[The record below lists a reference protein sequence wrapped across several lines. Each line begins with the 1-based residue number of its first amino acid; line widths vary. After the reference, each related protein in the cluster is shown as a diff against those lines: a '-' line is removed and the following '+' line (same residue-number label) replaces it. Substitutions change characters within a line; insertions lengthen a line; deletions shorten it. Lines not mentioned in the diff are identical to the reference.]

1 MYCWSLSSLFYL
13 ISGLQKENK
22 LENLGQRIFSWKKM
36 KPVEQKTSILN
47 VSAFLQEFKRKVK
60 AYKFNKIL
68 QFWKGMYA

>member
-1 MYCWSLSSLFYL
+1 MYCWSISSLFYL

-22 LENLGQRIFSWKKM
+22 LENLDQRIFSLKKM

-47 VSAFLQEFKRKVK
+47 VSAFLQEFKRKVQ

-68 QFWKGMYA
+68 QF